1 MKLILFAIL
10 VVIVIWSLRA
20 FARAETK
27 KLANKIRSLIIFLPI
42 LIAVILIFLGKF
54 LFSLPF
60 FVLIFPLL
68 KAKGGL
74 TLFQLFRLWSL
85 LQVLKVKDDLVL
97 DKRKPHDLQCL
108 LPRLI
113 KFLILIQKK
122 NIQKNKSK
130 NSTSG

>member
-20 FARAETK
+20 FVRAETK

-60 FVLIFPLL
+60 FALIFPLL
-68 KAKGGL
+68 KA
-74 TLFQLFRLWSL
+74 
-85 LQVLKVKDDLVL
+85 
-97 DKRKPHDLQCL
+97 
-108 LPRLI
+108 
-113 KFLILIQKK
+113 
-122 NIQKNKSK
+122 N
-130 NSTSG
+130 